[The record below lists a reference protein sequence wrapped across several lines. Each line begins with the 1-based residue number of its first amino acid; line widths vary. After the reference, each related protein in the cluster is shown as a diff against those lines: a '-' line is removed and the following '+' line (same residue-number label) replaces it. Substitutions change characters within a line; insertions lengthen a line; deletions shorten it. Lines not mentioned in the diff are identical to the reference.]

1 MRSSVSVT
9 LHIYVLVPFLDQL
22 RVLRA
27 VLHSLPFEQLLPL
40 SFSSNAVKNSGE
52 DQTQAKEP
60 SGGYLVAVHYA
71 RQTDAEKN
79 ACGHNQ
85 REHDGTEIF
94 DRVVNQKLSNRTR
107 DGKQEKVQ
115 VDFGVILDKLD
126 RGVQLLRVNKRDK
139 RKNSRKGARRKHK
152 FDHAKIRVSLKH
164 STLKLTCKAVKEEKK
179 KEQHDPSPSCPT
191 QILSEVIVIKVERQI
206 VRRRHEHGNTDSNH
220 ESYDVVVLRIGFVTE
235 YFPHEHHRSQ
245 FEGLEK
251 CCCWEGYVTERFV
264 LAPAGKHV

>member
-164 STLKLTCKAVKEEKK
+164 STLELARKAVKEQKEKEK
-179 KEQHDPSPSCPT
+179 HDPGPSCPA
-191 QILSEVIVIKVERQI
+191 QILSQVIVIEVKRQI
-206 VRRRHEHGNTDSNH
+206 VRGRHEHGNTDSNH
-220 ESYDVVVLRIGFVTE
+220 ESYDVVVLRIALV
-235 YFPHEHHRSQ
+235 S
-245 FEGLEK
+245 
-251 CCCWEGYVTERFV
+251 
-264 LAPAGKHV
+264 